1 MKLEE
6 KRIARLKELRAIE
19 DGLRGQGLI
28 YIGGVDEVGRGPL
41 AGPVVAACVVLP
53 EDFNVLGI
61 DDSKKVT
68 QKRRE
73 ILSEIIIEE
82 ALAYGIGQVDN
93 EKIDEINILE
103 ATKVAMAMA
112 IMECDYALT
121 KEGGHIEHLLIDGIN
136 IVGVEISQTSIIK
149 GDSTCLSVAAAS
161 IVAKVARDKMMGD
174 YHRIYPAYG
183 FDHNKGYGTKIH
195 YEGLAEV
202 GPCKIHRKSFLK
214 NNGNHW
220 QLHR

>member
-6 KRIARLKELRAIE
+6 RWIARLKELKTME
-19 DGLRGQGLI
+19 DDLRGQGLS

-53 EDFNVLGI
+53 ENFCVLGI

-73 ILSEIIIEE
+73 ILCDAIKEQ
-82 ALAYGIGQVDN
+82 ALGYGIGMVDN
-93 EKIDEINILE
+93 EEIDRVNILE
-103 ATKVAMAMA
+103 ATKIAMAMA

-121 KEGGHIEHLLIDGIN
+121 KEGGQIEHLLIDGMN
-136 IVGVEISQTSIIK
+136 IVGVEITQTPIIK

-161 IVAKVARDKMMGD
+161 IVAKVTRDHLMGE
-174 YHRIYPAYG
+174 YHRLYPAYG
-183 FDHNKGYGTKIH
+183 FDQNKGYGTKIH
-195 YEGLAEV
+195 YEGLAEI
-202 GPCKIHRKSFLK
+202 GPCEIHRKSFLK
-214 NNGNHW
+214 NKGNHW
-220 QLHR
+220 QMTR

>member
-6 KRIARLKELRAIE
+6 KWIIRLKELKAME
-19 DGLRGQGLI
+19 DALRGQGLL

-53 EDFNVLGI
+53 EDFDVLGI

-73 ILSEIIIEE
+73 TLCEIIKEE

-93 EKIDEINILE
+93 KRIDNINILE
-103 ATKVAMAMA
+103 ATKIAMVMA

-121 KEGGHIEHLLIDGIN
+121 KEGGHIEHLLIDGTN
-136 IVGVEISQTSIIK
+136 ILGIEISQTPIIK

-161 IVAKVARDKMMGD
+161 IVAKVTRDLMMGE
-174 YHRIYPAYG
+174 YHKIYPAYG
-183 FDHNKGYGTKIH
+183 FDKNKGYGTKIH

-202 GPCKIHRKSFLK
+202 GPCEIHRKSFLK

-220 QLHR
+220 QMPR

>member
-6 KRIARLKELRAIE
+6 RWIARLIELKVME
-19 DGLRGQGLI
+19 DALREQGLL

-53 EDFNVLGI
+53 KNFNTLGI
-61 DDSKKVT
+61 DDSKKVS

-73 ILSEIIIEE
+73 ILCDIIKEE

-121 KEGGHIEHLLIDGIN
+121 KDGGHIEHLLIDGMN
-136 IVGVEISQTSIIK
+136 IVGVEISQTPIIK
-149 GDSTCLSVAAAS
+149 GDSTCLCVAAAS
-161 IVAKVARDKMMGD
+161 IVAKVTRDLMMGE

-183 FDHNKGYGTKIH
+183 FDQNKGYGTKIH

-202 GPCKIHRKSFLK
+202 GPCEIHRKSFLN

-220 QLHR
+220 QMPR